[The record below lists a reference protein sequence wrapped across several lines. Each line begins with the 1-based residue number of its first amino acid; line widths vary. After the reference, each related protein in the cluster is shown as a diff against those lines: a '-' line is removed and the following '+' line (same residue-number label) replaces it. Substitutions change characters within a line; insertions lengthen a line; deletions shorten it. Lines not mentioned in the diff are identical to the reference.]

1 MESQRAENLEK
12 KRIGLELAYEAVLT
26 DDAAKILA
34 YGRNKNRRHE
44 ANIALLGGRE
54 IKDQQ
59 IEDEDDVIHVGDI
72 ITHQHM
78 PGSAHASASADA
90 SSSAPAP
97 APPTGATKISKLAG
111 AAALAAG
118 TLGVGASLPAALD
131 AVQALTSAAAEVRV
145 LWDGE
150 EIRPG
155 ETATATGEQNR

>member
-90 SSSAPAP
+90 SSPAP

-118 TLGVGASLPAALD
+118 TLGVGASLPAAID

-155 ETATATGEQNR
+155 ETATATEEQNP